1 MPFLDKNDDNNVD
14 NHNDNEL
21 DDDNND
27 NNNNRLQSRHF
38 TPLNMR
44 NKTFL
49 DFFPRLRRDVI
60 YGVTLVIKA
69 DKLWKNI
76 TNLDLIFMSHD

>member
-1 MPFLDKNDDNNVD
+1 MPFLDKDNDNNVD
-14 NHNDNEL
+14 NHDGNDL
-21 DDDNND
+21 DDDNDD
-27 NNNNRLQSRHF
+27 NNNSRLQSCHY

-44 NKTFL
+44 DKTFL

-69 DKLWKNI
+69 DKFLKNI